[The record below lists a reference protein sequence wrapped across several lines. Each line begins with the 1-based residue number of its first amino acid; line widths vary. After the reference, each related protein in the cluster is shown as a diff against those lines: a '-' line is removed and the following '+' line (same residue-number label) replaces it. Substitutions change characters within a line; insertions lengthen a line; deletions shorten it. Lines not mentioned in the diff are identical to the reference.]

1 MDPWAFDCL
10 LLSEMLLLM
19 NVQELATIKAE
30 NLPVK
35 VLLINNQY
43 LGMVMELEERYF
55 KANRADS
62 YLGDLLRNSPT
73 GFL

>member
-35 VLLINNQY
+35 AWLWNWRNVNAGNSTTVLTECD
-43 LGMVMELEERYF
+43 GF
-55 KANRADS
+55 
-62 YLGDLLRNSPT
+62 LLRARCANDSSW
-73 GFL
+73 

>member
-1 MDPWAFDCL
+1 
-10 LLSEMLLLM
+10 M

-43 LGMVMELEERYF
+43 LGMIMELEERYF

-62 YLGDLLRNSPT
+62 YLGDLL
-73 GFL
+73 

>member
-43 LGMVMELEERYF
+43 LGMVMELEERY
-55 KANRADS
+55 
-62 YLGDLLRNSPT
+62 LRQIE
-73 GFL
+73 LIHIWEIY